1 MEKELISIIVPIY
14 NVEKYLNKCV
24 ESILKQTYDN
34 LEIILVDD
42 GSLDNCGN
50 ICDEYAKKDSR
61 IIVLHKT
68 NGGLSDAR
76 NKGINIA
83 KGKYIGFVDSDDY
96 IDNDMFEIL
105 YNLCKNNNADISMIS
120 YKEIENEI
128 IINENSNYT
137 NKVFKYNNIE
147 AIKELLKDEKIKNY
161 AWNKLYKKELFDGIE
176 YPIKMA
182 YEDVGTTY
190 KLFEKAK
197 KIIWYDIPKYNYI
210 RRGTSIVSKN
220 TYKNLKD
227 FIDLSYQ
234 RYNYFENSIYSNK
247 IKIENSY
254 SFIRNM
260 IMFYLNYQ
268 IDNIQELDA
277 VFEYYYPLFNKIIEQ
292 NYNEIILE
300 MSKQNLIATI
310 YYLIKWNRKK
320 TRNILNTILEERNK
334 EKRGDD

>member
-197 KIIWYDIPKYNYI
+197 KVIWYDIPKYNYI
-210 RRGTSIVSKN
+210 RRDTSIVSKN

-268 IDNIQELDA
+268 IDNIQELDD

>member
-320 TRNILNTILEERNK
+320 TRNILSTILEERNK

>member
-1 MEKELISIIVPIY
+1 MEKELISIIVPVY
-14 NVEKYLNKCV
+14 NVEKYLNRCV
-24 ESILKQTYDN
+24 ESILAQTYDN

-42 GSLDNCGN
+42 GSPDNCGN

-76 NKGINIA
+76 NRGINIA

-96 IDNDMFEIL
+96 IEKDMFEIL
-105 YNLCKNNNADISMIS
+105 YNLCKENNADISMIS
-120 YKEIENEI
+120 YKEIENGI
-128 IINENSNYT
+128 IINENSKYT
-137 NKVFKYNNIE
+137 NKIFEYNNIE

-161 AWNKLYKKELFDGIE
+161 AWNKLYKKELFDEIE
-176 YPIKMA
+176 YPINMA

-197 KIIWYDIPKYNYI
+197 KIMWDDIPKYNYI
-210 RRGTSIVSKN
+210 RRSTSIVSKN

-227 FIDLSYQ
+227 FIDLSYK
-234 RYNYFENSIYSNK
+234 RYNHFENSIYSK
-247 IKIENSY
+247 EIKIENSY
-254 SFIRNM
+254 SFIRSM

-268 IDNIQELDA
+268 VDNIEELDN

-320 TRNILNTILEERNK
+320 TRNILNVILEERQK

>member
-320 TRNILNTILEERNK
+320 TRNILNIILEERNK

>member
-277 VFEYYYPLFNKIIEQ
+277 IFEYYYPLFNKIIEQ